1 MPVVGEPL
9 IQEAC
14 KYRVEE
20 LTRVQEYSQQPTTA
34 ALPPHWRSVWDPNW
48 KEFYYV
54 SPDGESQWNHPASH
68 LTPKKVRDLKECQEE
83 ADRLSI
89 QNEPDQLD
97 AQEILKEWT
106 KLDIDSEAEEEWT
119 LLESSK
125 YNSAEAIVPPPLER
139 SG

>member
-14 KYRVEE
+14 KYRVEV

-48 KEFYYV
+48 KELYYV

-68 LTPKKVRDLKECQEE
+68 LTPKEVRDLKECQEE
-83 ADRLSI
+83 ADSI
-89 QNEPDQLD
+89 QNELDQLD
-97 AQEILKEWT
+97 AQEKEWT
-106 KLDIDSEAEEEWT
+106 KLDIEPDEEEWT

-125 YNSAEAIVPPPLER
+125 YSTV
-139 SG
+139 SGISR